1 MARKLAAGILILGA
15 VLFSACNDST
25 PVEPEPGGVRLELSL
40 ASDTV
45 DLGQR
50 VLVTL
55 TLLNDSSGPI
65 RLQFPTSCQV
75 DLVIEKAG
83 LEVWSLMSRSFCA
96 LGITT
101 FTLQPGQSIRY
112 QLSWD
117 QTRNDG
123 GPPQPGLYNVRGILQ
138 TAELLHTPPS
148 FLTVRP

>member
-1 MARKLAAGILILGA
+1 MARKLASSILILGA
-15 VLFSACNDST
+15 VFFSACNDST
-25 PVEPEPGGVRLELSL
+25 PVEPEPGGARLELSL

-45 DLGQR
+45 GLGQR
-50 VLVTL
+50 VLITL
-55 TLLNDSSGPI
+55 TLLNDSSGPL

-75 DLVIEKAG
+75 DLVVEQAG

-96 LGITT
+96 LGVTT

-117 QTRNDG
+117 QSRNDG

-138 TAELLHTPPS
+138 TADLLHAAPA